1 MVLARRG
8 IPDVL
13 NLAVGGDQEGAADN
27 TGEYSPHEL
36 LGTPR
41 AIGFDHFVGRI
52 AEQRK
57 IEFLLGFEF
66 RLGGF
71 GIRAG
76 TEDHHI
82 QLVKF
87 FLCVTKL
94 GRFGGSTRRVC
105 LGIEKEDDALAAEIS
120 QREVGTGVSL

>member
-1 MVLARRG
+1 MVLARRR

-13 NLAVGGDQEGAADN
+13 DFAVGGDQEGAADN

-41 AIGFDHFVGRI
+41 AISFDHFVARI

-66 RLGGF
+66 RLGGLR
-71 GIRAG
+71 IRAG
-76 TEDHHI
+76 TQDHHI
-82 QLVKF
+82 QLVEF

-94 GRFGGSTRRVC
+94 GRFGRSTRRVC
-105 LGIEKEDDALAAEIS
+105 LGIEKEDDSLAAEIS
-120 QREVGTGVSL
+120 QREIGSGVGL